1 MLVSSD
7 GQYIASD
14 FQLEGQS
21 TCAVVVSRND
31 HDRTIELLS
40 NEDINNRS
48 YQLVESNEVCYF
60 IFYCHMYG

>member
-7 GQYIASD
+7 GQYMASD
-14 FQLEGQS
+14 FQLEGQP

>member
-7 GQYIASD
+7 GQYMASD
-14 FQLEGQS
+14 FQLEGQP
-21 TCAVVVSRND
+21 TFAVVVSRND

-60 IFYCHMYG
+60 ILYCHMYG